1 MKTPKQIMLEHLEM
15 FGKMFNL
22 PAPDATYLETIQQA
36 LHVKGWKISEFLA
49 VLNALTTDDKYAES
63 ARFGKYP
70 MLYDY
75 LRIKKRIDSKDFYD
89 SLAAYLSGCWWE
101 KETVLAL
108 ATPEQSNALIA
119 AGGLSNLYQRASGD
133 MPTAVTKLVDIVAEH
148 EEESPSQTIDTSHR
162 IGKTEPLKQ
171 IILKK

>member
-1 MKTPKQIMLEHLEM
+1 MKTARQYMTEALVIFGKHFQLPTPEPEYIESIQEALRSRAWKLSDFMGVLNHLE
-15 FGKMFNL
+15 
-22 PAPDATYLETIQQA
+22 
-36 LHVKGWKISEFLA
+36 
-49 VLNALTTDDKYAES
+49 TDDKYAES

-89 SLAAYLSGCWWE
+89 SLSAYLSGCWWE

-119 AGGLSNLYQRASGD
+119 AGGLSNLYQRATGD
-133 MPTAVTKLVDIVAEH
+133 MPTPVTKLVDIVADH

-171 IILKK
+171 IISKI

>member
-1 MKTPKQIMLEHLEM
+1 MQTPKQYVLLYLER
-15 FGKMFNL
+15 FGKAFQL
-22 PAPDATYLETIQQA
+22 PSPSADYVETILMA
-36 LHVKGWKISEFLA
+36 LHERNWKLSDFSK
-49 VLNALTTDDKYAES
+49 VLNTLLTDDKYAES

-70 MLYDY
+70 MLYDF
-75 LRIKKRIDSKDFYD
+75 LRVKHRLESKDFYD

-119 AGGLSNLYQRASGD
+119 AGGLSRLYERATGD
-133 MPTAVTKLVDIVAEH
+133 IPTPIHKLLDIVSEH
-148 EEESPSQTIDTSHR
+148 EEEAPNTTIDTDHR
-162 IGKTEPLKQ
+162 IGAPQTIKQ

>member
-1 MKTPKQIMLEHLEM
+1 MKTPKQIMLEHLEI

-22 PAPDATYLETIQQA
+22 PAPDTTYLETIQQA
-36 LHVKGWKISEFLA
+36 LHVKGWKVSEFLA

-70 MLYDY
+70 MMYDY

-119 AGGLSNLYQRASGD
+119 AGGLSRLYERATGD
-133 MPTAVTKLVDIVAEH
+133 IPTPVHKLLDIVSEH
-148 EEESPSQTIDTSHR
+148 EEEAPSITIDTDHR
-162 IGKTEPLKQ
+162 IGAPQTIKQ

>member
-1 MKTPKQIMLEHLEM
+1 MLDYLEA

-22 PAPDATYLETIQQA
+22 PAPDAEYLEVIQQA
-36 LHVKGWKISEFLA
+36 LHVKGWKLSDFST

-89 SLAAYLSGCWWE
+89 ALSAYLSGCWWE

-108 ATPEQSNALIA
+108 ATPEQSNALLS
-119 AGGLSNLYQRASGD
+119 AGGLSRLYERATSD
-133 MPTAVTKLVDIVAEH
+133 IPTPVHKILDIVAEH
-148 EEESPSQTIDTSHR
+148 EEDAATELIDTTHR
-162 IGKTEPLKQ
+162 IGKPTSLAQ
-171 IILKK
+171 ITAKK